1 MGSDQADPL
10 PIAERESLA
19 ALGEPEFRWFLASRF
34 CSATAM
40 SGLRAA
46 IAWHVFALTGSA
58 FQLGLLGAV
67 QFAPALGLSLI
78 GGAFADAHD
87 RRRIAQ
93 VTQLVAVISAAL
105 LAAGSALGMAS
116 TPLLFA
122 VVFVAALAS
131 AFENPARAALLPRV
145 VSRARFAAAVPI
157 HSTVQAFAFMTGPAL
172 SGVVIAAAG
181 VAGAYAGAAALS
193 LAAIAGLARIR
204 PRAPDGERRHVSLR
218 AIREGVAYV
227 RSQPVLLGCMTLD
240 MFAVIFA
247 GATALLPIYAEEILR
262 VGPRGFGVLSASL
275 EAGALAMSVLLM
287 LRRPVRS
294 QGRALLITVAIFGLA
309 TIGFGLSRSFWLSVA
324 IYALVGMADQVSV
337 VMRSTIVQL
346 TTPDAL
352 RGRVSSINMIFIGA
366 SNQLGAMESG
376 FVAALTSATFA
387 VVSGGIA
394 CLAVAGAVAARVPE
408 LRRYRLGSSPTE
420 RPHVD
425 DVPGPDS

>member
-1 MGSDQADPL
+1 MAEGRDDPP
-10 PIAERESLA
+10 PIAERERLA
-19 ALGEPEFRWFLASRF
+19 ALGEPDFRRFLASRF

-40 SGLRAA
+40 TGLRAA
-46 IAWHVFALTGSA
+46 IAWHVFALTNSP

-67 QFAPALGLSLI
+67 GFAPALGLSLV

-93 VTQLVAVISAAL
+93 FTQLVAVAGAAL
-105 LAAGSALGMAS
+105 LAAASALGMAS
-116 TPLLFA
+116 SPLLFA
-122 VVFVAALAS
+122 VVFVAAIAS
-131 AFENPARAALLPRV
+131 SFENPARAALLPLV
-145 VSRARFAAAVPI
+145 VSRERFVAAVPI
-157 HSTVQAFAFMTGPAL
+157 HSTAQAFAFMSGPAL
-172 SGVVIAAAG
+172 AGVVIGAAG
-181 VAGAYAGAAALS
+181 VSAAYAGAAALS
-193 LAAIAGLARIR
+193 LAGVVGLARIR
-204 PRAPDGERRHVSLR
+204 PRPQDGERRHVSLR
-218 AIREGVAYV
+218 AIREGIAYV
-227 RSQPVLLGCMTLD
+227 RGQPVLLGCMTLD

-247 GATALLPIYAEEILR
+247 GASALLPVYAKEILR

-294 QGRALLITVAIFGLA
+294 QGRALLVAVAVFGLA
-309 TIGFGLSRSFWLSVA
+309 TIGFGLSRSFWLSVGL
-324 IYALVGMADQVSV
+324 YVLVGMADQVSV

-394 CLAVAGAVAARVPE
+394 CLAVAGVVAARVPG
-408 LRRYRLGSSPTE
+408 LRRYRLG
-420 RPHVD
+420 
-425 DVPGPDS
+425 